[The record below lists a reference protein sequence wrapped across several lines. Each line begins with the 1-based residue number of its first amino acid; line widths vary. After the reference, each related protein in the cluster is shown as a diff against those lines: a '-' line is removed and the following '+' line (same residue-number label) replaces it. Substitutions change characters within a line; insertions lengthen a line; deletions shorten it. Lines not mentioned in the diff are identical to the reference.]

1 MIRLARRLSGP
12 LLAWLLVGGPAL
24 AAVDGAAVLN
34 AKCASCHERKEA
46 GGLSRISEQRK
57 TPEGW
62 LMTLR
67 RMQVWHGLRLTGE
80 EEKVLVKHLADT
92 QGLAPAEAAPFRY
105 VLERRPGVV
114 ETPDDAELAT
124 FCGRCHTYARV
135 GLQRRDEH
143 DWVKLVHTHLGQ
155 WPTIEYQAMA
165 RDRQWFKLAT
175 TEIAAKL
182 GKKWPLQTPAWT
194 EWRDV
199 KQRDLSGSWR
209 VAGHR
214 PGKGQYD
221 GRMLVERAGP
231 DEYAVTMD
239 ITYANGSKASGKGSA
254 IVYTGYEWRGT
265 VDLAGEDIR
274 QVFTVDADGKRL
286 SGRWFDNVANAIGGD
301 LGGVRAAQPAI
312 LAVQPSYLKAGETTR
327 LTIVGAGLDG
337 EVRLGGAKVV
347 KTVSASPDRIV
358 VEAQAD
364 KDSAVGPCTVS
375 VGDTQREAA
384 LVIYDNVAAVR
395 VEPSMDIARLGG
407 GGGPIPHEPA
417 QFQAVGYMA
426 GADGK
431 PGTED
436 DVRIGVMPATWTAAN
451 YDKLAEELDDV
462 KHVGVLEANGLFRPA
477 DAGINPA
484 RGELL
489 NNNGQLTVKAMVK
502 DGATAVEGTARLIVV
517 PQRWN
522 NPPIL

>member
-12 LLAWLLVGGPAL
+12 LLASFLASSPAW
-24 AAVDGAAVLN
+24 AAVDATAVLN
-34 AKCASCHERKEA
+34 AKCASCHEREDA

-67 RMQVWHGLRLTGE
+67 RMQMWHGLRLTEE

-135 GLQRRDEH
+135 GLQRRDRE
-143 DWVKLVHTHLGQ
+143 DWTKLVHMHLGQ

-182 GKKWPLQTPAWT
+182 GQKWPLQTPAWT
-194 EWRDV
+194 EWRHT
-199 KQRDLSGSWR
+199 KPHDLSGTWR
-209 VAGHR
+209 IAGQR

-221 GRMLVERAGP
+221 GQMTVKRTGT

-239 ITYANGSKASGKGSA
+239 VTYADGSKASGKGSA

-265 VDLAGEDIR
+265 VDLGGKDIR
-274 QVFTVDADGKRL
+274 QVFTVDADGRGL
-286 SGRWFDNVANAIGGD
+286 SGRWFDDVENAVGGD
-301 LGGVRAAQPAI
+301 LDGVRAERQAI
-312 LAVQPSYLKAGETTR
+312 LAVQPPYLKVGETTR
-327 LTIVGAGLDG
+327 VTIVGAGLEG
-337 EVRLGGAKVV
+337 EVALGGAKVI
-347 KTVSASPDRIV
+347 KTVAAGPDRVI
-358 VEAQAD
+358 VEARVDA
-364 KDSAVGPCTVS
+364 SATVGPCAVS
-375 VGDTQREAA
+375 VGGTRSEDA
-384 LVIYDNVAAVR
+384 VIVYDKVAAVR
-395 VEPSMDIARLGG
+395 VEPSVDIARLGG
-407 GGGPIPHEPA
+407 GGGPIPHQPA

-431 PGTED
+431 AGSDD
-436 DVRIGVMPATWTAAN
+436 DVRIGVMPAIWSAAN
-451 YDKLAEELDDV
+451 YDAFAEELDDV
-462 KHVGVLEANGLFRPA
+462 KYVGVLEANGLFRPA

-489 NNNGQLTVKAMVK
+489 NNNGQLTVKATVK
-502 DGATAVEGTARLIVV
+502 DGAAEVEGTARLIVV